1 MKRIASVLGALALMM
16 ATAYGHEPRTGPNGG
31 RLVDAGDRYHVE
43 LVAVGTQDVVLY
55 LYDAEDRPIP
65 SQGFSGNAILVVG
78 GKTQRFTLTPDAE
91 TRLSGQA
98 PVGIPLNTKGAI
110 QLKTPDGASAQ
121 AKF

>member
-1 MKRIASVLGALALMM
+1 MKRIAAMFGALALTV
-16 ATAYGHEPRTGPNGG
+16 ATANAHEPRIGPNGG

-43 LVAVGTQDVVLY
+43 LVADGSPAVVLY

-65 SQGFSGNAILVVG
+65 AEGFSGNAILVVD
-78 GKTQRFTLTPDAE
+78 GKTQRFALTPDAE

-98 PVGIPLNTKGAI
+98 PVGVPLETKGAI
-110 QLKTPDGASAQ
+110 QIKTPDGDSAQ

>member
-1 MKRIASVLGALALMM
+1 MKRLAEMVGVFALMI
-16 ATAYGHEPRTGPNGG
+16 ATAHAHEPRTGPNGG

-43 LVAVGTQDVVLY
+43 LVANGSQDVVLY
-55 LYDAEDRPIP
+55 LFDAEDRPIP
-65 SQGFSGNAILVVG
+65 SEGFSGNAILVVD
-78 GKTQRFTLTPDAE
+78 GKTQRFALKPDAE

-98 PVGIPLNTKGAI
+98 PVGIPLGTKGAI

>member
-1 MKRIASVLGALALMM
+1 MKRIAAVLGAFALMM
-16 ATAYGHEPRTGPNGG
+16 ATAHAHEPRTGPNGG

-43 LVAVGTQDVVLY
+43 LVADGSPNVFLY

-65 SQGFSGNAILVVG
+65 SEGFSGNAILVVD
-78 GKTQRFTLTPDAE
+78 GKTQRFALTPDAE

-98 PVGIPLNTKGAI
+98 PVGVPLETKGAI